1 MPEIISTPNA
11 LVQSTNGKR
20 FYVYSSLVTVTAT
33 ETEMIAIDN
42 IGERDIFLKFQ
53 IGSLKASSIDTELRV
68 YSNDVIIYQTVIGSS
83 MVEYINDVG
92 RYEFIIPSNTKL
104 VISLE
109 NASGS
114 DSTPW
119 TVAGHGKFV

>member
-1 MPEIISTPNA
+1 MPEIISTPNS
-11 LVQSTNGKR
+11 LVQTTNGKR
-20 FYVYSSLVTVTAT
+20 FYVYSSTVTVTAA
-33 ETEMIAIDN
+33 ETEMIGIAN

-53 IGSLKASSIDTELRV
+53 LGSLKASSIDTDLKV
-68 YSNDVIIYQTVIGSS
+68 YSNDIVIYQTVILSS
-83 MVEYINDVG
+83 AVEYINDVG

-104 VISLE
+104 VITLE
-109 NASGS
+109 NVTGS